1 MKFQLKN
8 FLKERQLV
16 VSFYILGLVLRIFIA
31 IITTFLQLIQN
42 FSGSD
47 GNQLLNQLL
56 TSTLEP
62 YFDYRF
68 YYIKFANGFVY
79 GGWLPYLSNMM
90 FNSTSVPFVYPP
102 LFLYILS
109 LPALININLVFLP
122 LFLADILLPIIV
134 YKFLIKSTDQKVA
147 EWGLLATVL
156 CPLTIFYTGG
166 LFLNTSLVTLF
177 FIIALYFLSIKKYNW
192 VTFFLAIAILS
203 KQTAIF
209 FLYPIL
215 TYIFLKLRETNQTKL
230 MFLKK
235 STLNLGILVLTLF
248 LGSLPWI
255 LIAPEQYLSNLS
267 MGQNPTL
274 FPEFVT
280 PGSNWPLNWYSF
292 LIPIKAPFWLLYLV
306 GFLNF
311 TLTGILVVELVD
323 IYLLIRWYRKM
334 TLSWIKILNLIVYT
348 AILTHLFFP
357 RGTYKYYFTF
367 HVPLIVLW
375 ICFHYGESLKSDMS
389 KWRKIFFLF
398 LTISFTFLFMYKYF
412 YLLIVW
418 AIFFLMLS
426 KNIQLNHKISR
437 I

>member
-1 MKFQLKN
+1 MKFQLKA

-16 VSFYILGLVLRIFIA
+16 VSFYMLGLVLRIFIA

-68 YYIKFANGFVY
+68 YYIKFVNGFVY
-79 GGWLPYLSNMM
+79 GGWLPYLSNMT
-90 FNSTSVPFVYPP
+90 FNSVLVPFVYPP

-109 LPALININLVFLP
+109 LPTLINVNLVFLP

-156 CPLTIFYTGG
+156 CPLTILYTGG

-192 VTFFLAIAILS
+192 ATFFLAIAILS

-209 FLYPIL
+209 FVYPIL
-215 TYIFLKLRETNQTKL
+215 TYIFLKYRETNQTKL
-230 MFLKK
+230 IFLKRAI
-235 STLNLGILVLTLF
+235 LNLGILVLTLF

-274 FPEFVT
+274 FPEFLT
-280 PGSNWPLNWYSF
+280 PGSTWPLNWYSF
-292 LIPIKAPFWLLYLV
+292 LIPIKSPFWLLYLL

-311 TLTGILVVELVD
+311 TLTGILVVEIVD
-323 IYLLIRWYRKM
+323 LYLLIRWYRKK
-334 TLSWIKILNLIVYT
+334 TLNWIKILDLIVYT

-375 ICFHYGESLKSDMS
+375 ICFHYRESLRSDLS
-389 KWRKIFFLF
+389 KWKKIFFLF
-398 LTISFTFLFMYKYF
+398 ITISLAFLLMYRYF

-418 AIFFLMLS
+418 AIFFLMLR
-426 KNIQLNHKISR
+426 KNIQLNHNVNR

>member
-1 MKFQLKN
+1 MKFQLKK

-16 VSFYILGLVLRIFIA
+16 VSLYILGLILRIFIA
-31 IITTFLQLIQN
+31 IISTFYQVTQN
-42 FSGSD
+42 FSISD
-47 GNQLLNQLL
+47 GNLLLL
-56 TSTLEP
+56 STLEP
-62 YFDYRF
+62 FADYRF
-68 YYIKFANGFVY
+68 YYIKFAYGFVY
-79 GGWLPYLSNMM
+79 GGWLPYLSNMS
-90 FNSTSVPFVYPP
+90 FDSVSVPFVYPP

-109 LPALININLVFLP
+109 LPAFININLVFLP

-134 YKFLIKSTDQKVA
+134 YKLLIKSTDQKVA
-147 EWGLLATVL
+147 EWGLLATTL
-156 CPLTIFYTGG
+156 CPLMIFYTGG

-177 FIIALYFLSIKKYNW
+177 FIIALFFLSLNRYNW
-192 VTFFLAIAILS
+192 ATFFLAIAVLS
-203 KQTAIF
+203 KQTTIF
-209 FLYPIL
+209 FVLPIIG
-215 TYIFLKLRETNQTKL
+215 YIFLKLREPNQVKL
-230 MFLKK
+230 IYLKK
-235 STLNLGILVLTLF
+235 TFLNMGIFILTLF

-255 LIAPEQYLSNLS
+255 LVVPEQYFSNLS

-280 PGSNWPLNWYSF
+280 PGSTWPLNWYSF
-292 LIPIKAPFWLLYLV
+292 LIPIRAPFWLLYLL

-311 TLTGILVVELVD
+311 TLAGILVVEFVN
-323 IYLLIRWYRKM
+323 IYLLFRWHRKK
-334 TLSWIKILNLIVYT
+334 TLSWIKIFDLIVYT

-389 KWRKIFFLF
+389 KWRKMFFLF
-398 LTISFTFLFMYKYF
+398 LTISFVFLLIYKYF

-418 AIFFLMLS
+418 TVFFLMLR
-426 KNIQLNHKISR
+426 KNIQLNSR